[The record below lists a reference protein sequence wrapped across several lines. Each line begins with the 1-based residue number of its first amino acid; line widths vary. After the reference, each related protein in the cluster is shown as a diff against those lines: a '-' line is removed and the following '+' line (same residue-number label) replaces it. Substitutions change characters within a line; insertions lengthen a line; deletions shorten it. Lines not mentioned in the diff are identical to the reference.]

1 MADPSYFTEAWQTK
15 EVLDPELEKNASESI
30 IQMCFD
36 HNVGC
41 MAHLIMT
48 NYTWTQSDIK
58 RLVPFYESLA
68 EGEIGEKIM
77 KVQKNCEPSK
87 FAETTKKYGLAELP
101 IYVKCVD
108 QQSLEKSRSR
118 VFYEAKQYLNEGF
131 ATEEELCNFVLVAL
145 KRILKSLFLS
155 EEIENVVEC
164 LVSSLFKSQSRDEE
178 IGKNIKTNL
187 KYDLESVLKEHD
199 PEFKDFHRKLSSS
212 ITNFIAYFTLH
223 TIRQHCFATFGV
235 EGDLKFYQRQM
246 YEKARED
253 SRKKAVECKTTIKSE
268 SSRQQSAIKQ
278 EPVRRENKQVG
289 TSIKQEKKDSSD
301 DDFCE
306 IIEPMPAKKMRLTST
321 SETTMKSE
329 ELVKVTDKP
338 PVEFPEKQ
346 MLDELEKDKS
356 VTCPMFKTLFQSTVE
371 NNNITRHHIR
381 DMTENIKILMDDK
394 RNLSKMD

>member
-1 MADPSYFTEAWQTK
+1 MFENCIGQISRTWPIHHISQK
-15 EVLDPELEKNASESI
+15 RGKRKR
-30 IQMCFD
+30 
-36 HNVGC
+36 H
-41 MAHLIMT
+41 
-48 NYTWTQSDIK
+48 WTQNWRRMPVNRHD
-58 RLVPFYESLA
+58 L
-68 EGEIGEKIM
+68 
-77 KVQKNCEPSK
+77 
-87 FAETTKKYGLAELP
+87 
-101 IYVKCVD
+101 
-108 QQSLEKSRSR
+108 SRSR

-131 ATEEELCNFVLVAL
+131 ATEEELCNFVLAAL

-164 LVSSLFKSQSRDEE
+164 LVLSLFRSQSRDEE

-187 KYDLESVLKEHD
+187 KYDLETVLREHD

-235 EGDLKFYQRQM
+235 EGDLKIYQRQM

-253 SRKKAVECKTTIKSE
+253 SRKKTVECKTTIKSE
-268 SSRQQSAIKQ
+268 SSRQQSASKP

-321 SETTMKSE
+321 SETKSE
-329 ELVKVTDKP
+329 EVVKVTDKP

-346 MLDELEKDKS
+346 MLDKLEADEA
-356 VTCPMFKTLFQSTVE
+356 VGCPIFKTLFRTTVE

-381 DMTENIKILMDDK
+381 DMTENVKILINDK
-394 RNLSKMD
+394 RNLKMD